1 MNIKEATFQSDE
13 VSYVYQKE
21 NILRLWI
28 GRSRSR
34 SSSLI
39 ALHSQSSLVPR
50 LSCLISRLGS
60 FSLLGARYLL
70 DDDRPPLPLQP
81 SLRPVF

>member
-1 MNIKEATFQSDE
+1 MFIKKKTF
-13 VSYVYQKE
+13 YVCGSVVLALV
-21 NILRLWI
+21 LRL
-28 GRSRSR
+28 
-34 SSSLI
+34 SSPFILS
-39 ALHSQSSLVPR
+39 HPLVPR

>member
-50 LSCLISRLGS
+50 RSCLISRLGS